1 VDQLI
6 KYMTDFLDLVPPQE
20 ALRSLI
26 SNLPDP
32 IFSDSL
38 IPSVDSIGRVVSSD
52 IISPY
57 CLPNFQRSSVDGY
70 ALLSKDTFGASDNMP
85 TYLEIAGEVHMGK
98 DNNLAI
104 LSGQTVLIHTGGMVP
119 ANADAVIMIEDT
131 QLVGNFELEIRKAI
145 APGEN
150 LIAKGEEI
158 GSSVTVITA
167 GTSIRSVE
175 IGGLMAIGIMEI
187 PVRTKPRIGI
197 ISSGDEI
204 ILPGSKLSIGKI
216 NDVNSYL
223 LASLISKWGGE
234 PVIFGIVQD
243 NLQELI
249 SVARNAHENCDM
261 VVFTAGSSVSQRD
274 VTSQAISSLGKP
286 GVLVH
291 GVNLR
296 PGKPTILANCSGK
309 PVIGLPGNPVS
320 AYVTA
325 NLFVAPLI
333 KYLLGVKE
341 EYKLPTVRAILSLNI
356 PSQAGREDWVPVKFN
371 TSNNEKMATP
381 VFAKSNFIFS
391 LVGAD
396 GLIRIEP
403 DQTGLEAGNVVEI
416 FMFE

>member
-1 VDQLI
+1 MDQLI

-204 ILPGSKLSIGKI
+204 ILPGSTLSIGKI